1 MASQSH
7 SETLPISAVFSKL
20 FRNFHRLMLTNL
32 LFAVP
37 IAAFTALFYWISQL
51 LPVTEEQ
58 ARLVLLLALIPIFPF
73 YAGVVK
79 VTIKIA
85 SGEEKTPV
93 FRSFISGVRENFL
106 RFLVHGAVL
115 YVAVVFSYVSFN
127 IYLKLISANAIFMGP
142 LIITILIMLLLLFM
156 FFYLPAMTVTFDIP
170 MRYIYKNSFLMS
182 YGELKKNFTALLG
195 LFFLTVISMTLLIA
209 CYGSRIAVVIV
220 TVLLLALF
228 VPAIAAFIIHAAIYE
243 RMYAMITDKSTQTQ
257 AVNEKIRAQ
266 TKPDKTQTRAEFLA
280 MVRGFELDESIPD
293 DEYVYFNGKMVKK
306 SVIKKLK
313 AEAAEGGES

>member
-7 SETLPISAVFSKL
+7 TETLPISAVFSKL

-37 IAAFTALFYWISQL
+37 AAALAALFLWLSRF

-58 ARLVLLLALIPIFPF
+58 ARLVTLLAIIPAFPF
-73 YAGVVK
+73 YAGVVR

-93 FRSFISGVRENFL
+93 FRNFFTAVRENFL

-127 IYLKLISANAIFMGP
+127 IYLRLISANAIFMGP
-142 LIITILIMLLLLFM
+142 LIITILIMLFLLFM

-182 YGELKKNFTALLG
+182 YGELKKNFIALLG
-195 LFFLTVISMTLLIA
+195 LFFLTVVSMSLLIA
-209 CYGSRIAVVIV
+209 CYGSRVAVVIV
-220 TVLLLALF
+220 TALLLSLF
-228 VPAIAAFIIHAAIYE
+228 VPAVAAFIIHASVYE

-257 AVNEKIRAQ
+257 AVNAKIQAQ
-266 TKPDKTQTRAEFLA
+266 TKPGKEQIRAEYLA
-280 MVRGFELDESIPD
+280 MVRDFEPDESLPD

-313 AEAAEGGES
+313 AEADGNGES

>member
-7 SETLPISAVFSKL
+7 TETLPISAVFSKL

-37 IAAFTALFYWISQL
+37 AAALAALFLWLSRL

-58 ARLVLLLALIPIFPF
+58 ARLVTLLAIIPAFPF
-73 YAGVVK
+73 YAGVVR

-93 FRSFISGVRENFL
+93 FRNFFTAVRENFL

-127 IYLKLISANAIFMGP
+127 IYLRLISANAIFMGP
-142 LIITILIMLLLLFM
+142 LIITILIMLFLLFM

-182 YGELKKNFTALLG
+182 YGELKKNFIALLG
-195 LFFLTVISMTLLIA
+195 LFFLTVVSMSLLIA
-209 CYGSRIAVVIV
+209 CYGSRVAVVIV
-220 TVLLLALF
+220 TALLLSLL
-228 VPAIAAFIIHAAIYE
+228 VPAVAAFIIHASVYE
-243 RMYAMITDKSTQTQ
+243 RMYAMITDKSAQTQ
-257 AVNEKIRAQ
+257 AVNAKIQAQ
-266 TKPDKTQTRAEFLA
+266 TKPGKEQSRAEYLA
-280 MVRGFELDESIPD
+280 MVRDFEPDESLPD

-313 AEAAEGGES
+313 AEADGNGES

>member
-73 YAGVVK
+73 YAG
-79 VTIKIA
+79 A

-182 YGELKKNFTALLG
+182 YGELKKNFAALLG

-220 TVLLLALF
+220 TALLLALF

>member
-37 IAAFTALFYWISQL
+37 MAAFTALFYWISQL
-51 LPVTEEQ
+51 LPVTAEQ
-58 ARLVLLLALIPIFPF
+58 SRLVLLLALIPIFPF

-93 FRSFISGVRENFL
+93 FRNFISGVRENFL

-115 YVAVVFSYVSFN
+115 CVAVVFSYVSFN

-170 MRYIYKNSFLMS
+170 MRYIYKNSFFMS

-209 CYGSRIAVVIV
+209 C
-220 TVLLLALF
+220 
-228 VPAIAAFIIHAAIYE
+228 
-243 RMYAMITDKSTQTQ
+243 
-257 AVNEKIRAQ
+257 
-266 TKPDKTQTRAEFLA
+266 
-280 MVRGFELDESIPD
+280 
-293 DEYVYFNGKMVKK
+293 
-306 SVIKKLK
+306 
-313 AEAAEGGES
+313 

>member
-1 MASQSH
+1 MASQSQT
-7 SETLPISAVFSKL
+7 ETLPISAVFSKL

-37 IAAFTALFYWISQL
+37 AGAFTALFYWFSQL

-58 ARLVLLLALIPIFPF
+58 ARLVMLLAIIPIFPF

-85 SGEEKTPV
+85 AGEEKTPV
-93 FRSFISGVRENFL
+93 FSNYFSAVRENFL

-115 YVAVVFSYVSFN
+115 CVAVVFSYVSFN
-127 IYLKLISANAIFMGP
+127 IYLKLISANAVFMGP
-142 LIITILIMLLLLFM
+142 LIITILIMLFLLFM

-182 YGELKKNFTALLG
+182 YGELKRNFIALLG
-195 LFFLTVISMTLLIA
+195 LFFLTVVSMTLLIA
-209 CYGSRIAVVIV
+209 CYGSRVAVVIV
-220 TVLLLALF
+220 TVILLALF
-228 VPAIAAFIIHAAIYE
+228 VPAIASFIIHAAVYE
-243 RMYAMITDKSTQTQ
+243 RMYAMITDKSTQAQ
-257 AVNEKIRAQ
+257 AVNAKLEAQ
-266 TKPDKTQTRAEFLA
+266 KKPDKEQSRAAYLA
-280 MVRGFELDESIPD
+280 MVRDFELDESLPD

-313 AEAAEGGES
+313 AEAAGNGES

>member
-1 MASQSH
+1 MASQPKN
-7 SETLPISAVFSKL
+7 TLPIAAVFSNL
-20 FRNFHRLMLTNL
+20 FRNI
-32 LFAVP
+32 P
-37 IAAFTALFYWISQL
+37 
-51 LPVTEEQ
+51 
-58 ARLVLLLALIPIFPF
+58 RLVLLNLIFAVPLGAVFSLLWLLVSALDPEYNIRLLMMLLTVPLSYPF
-73 YAGVVK
+73 FSGIVRITSKMSA
-79 VTIKIA
+79 
-85 SGEEKTPV
+85 GEEKV
-93 FRSFISGVRENFL
+93 EIFRNYFHTVRENFL
-106 RFLVHGAVL
+106 RFLVHGIVL
-115 YVAVVFSYVSFN
+115 YVAVIFSYYSLSLYIKLVSQNAVFFGP
-127 IYLKLISANAIFMGP
+127 LLIS
-142 LIITILIMLLLLFM
+142 IIVMVCFCFM
-156 FFYLPAMTVTFDIP
+156 FFYIPLLTVTFEMP
-170 MRYIYKNSFLMS
+170 MKNIYKNSLLMS

-220 TVLLLALF
+220 TALLLALF

>member
-93 FRSFISGVRENFL
+93 FRNFISGVRENFL

-170 MRYIYKNSFLMS
+170 MRYIYKKSFLM
-182 YGELKKNFTALLG
+182 
-195 LFFLTVISMTLLIA
+195 
-209 CYGSRIAVVIV
+209 R
-220 TVLLLALF
+220 
-228 VPAIAAFIIHAAIYE
+228 
-243 RMYAMITDKSTQTQ
+243 
-257 AVNEKIRAQ
+257 
-266 TKPDKTQTRAEFLA
+266 
-280 MVRGFELDESIPD
+280 
-293 DEYVYFNGKMVKK
+293 
-306 SVIKKLK
+306 
-313 AEAAEGGES
+313 

>member
-37 IAAFTALFYWISQL
+37 M
-51 LPVTEEQ
+51 EEQ
-58 ARLVLLLALIPIFPF
+58 ARLVMLLALIPIFPF

-93 FRSFISGVRENFL
+93 FRNFISGVRENFL

-142 LIITILIMLLLLFM
+142 LIITILIMLFLLFM

-182 YGELKKNFTALLG
+182 YGELKKNFTALLW
-195 LFFLTVISMTLLIA
+195 
-209 CYGSRIAVVIV
+209 
-220 TVLLLALF
+220 
-228 VPAIAAFIIHAAIYE
+228 
-243 RMYAMITDKSTQTQ
+243 
-257 AVNEKIRAQ
+257 
-266 TKPDKTQTRAEFLA
+266 
-280 MVRGFELDESIPD
+280 
-293 DEYVYFNGKMVKK
+293 
-306 SVIKKLK
+306 
-313 AEAAEGGES
+313 